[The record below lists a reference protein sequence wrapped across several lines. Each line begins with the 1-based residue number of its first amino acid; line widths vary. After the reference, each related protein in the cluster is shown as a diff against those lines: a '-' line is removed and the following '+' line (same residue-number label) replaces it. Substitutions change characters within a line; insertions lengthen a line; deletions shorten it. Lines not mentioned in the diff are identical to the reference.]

1 MFIYYSY
8 VYELTVQ
15 IRIIIEYFMMQQLSL
30 VQEKGT
36 KIKNNLLKCFTCS
49 FYTYRDFQDQS
60 FIGIG

>member
-1 MFIYYSY
+1 
-8 VYELTVQ
+8 
-15 IRIIIEYFMMQQLSL
+15 MMQQLSL

-49 FYTYRDFQDQS
+49 FYAYRDFQDQS